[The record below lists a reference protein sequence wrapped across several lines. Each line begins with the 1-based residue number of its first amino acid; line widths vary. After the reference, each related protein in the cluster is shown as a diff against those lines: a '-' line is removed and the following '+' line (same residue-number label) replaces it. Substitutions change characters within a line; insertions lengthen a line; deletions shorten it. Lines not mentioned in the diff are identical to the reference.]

1 MHTSRNRGERPVMKR
16 RTFLLGTASGLSVMV
31 LAACGAPS
39 PQPTAS
45 VAPTTTPSVVPQP
58 AAMQRTS
65 WSVDPF
71 ARGSFSFPAVG
82 ATPEHR
88 TALAEPVLDRIFFAG
103 EATAATEPGTVQG
116 ARESGR
122 RAATQVQ
129 SVATTEERITVIGAG
144 IAGLTA
150 ATQLRSAGFT
160 VIVVEAR
167 DRVGGRIDTMTK
179 DWPMPIELGPSFI
192 HNTTVNTLDDE
203 FATLGVSTLPFS
215 RVPEAYTRTGE
226 VVPINPVGA
235 EAVAAA
241 LAWAGGQPQDVSV
254 ERALVD
260 SGENQLSD
268 SLNDQGLS
276 ESDWLEYEI
285 STRLKM
291 DSGSTPSQESAWYAT
306 APGTTDDDHLVVGG
320 YANLLKA
327 DAEGLDVT
335 MSSVV
340 TFIAY
345 TDSGVSLRL
354 GAGEALSADRVIV
367 TVPLGVLK
375 DGAVEFSPA
384 LPFAHRGAIAALG
397 MGVLDKIWLRFDEP
411 FWDTTAPLW
420 TVVGT
425 DSDFPVWVNMLPITG
440 EPVLM
445 GMVAAENA
453 VRLSEVSDE
462 AFLASALRSLEPF
475 RVTE

>member
-1 MHTSRNRGERPVMKR
+1 
-16 RTFLLGTASGLSVMV
+16 MV

-39 PQPTAS
+39 PLPTPT
-45 VAPTTTPSVVPQP
+45 VVPTTAPSVIPQP
-58 AAMQRTS
+58 VAMQRTS

-88 TALAEPVLDRIFFAG
+88 AALAVPVIDRVFFAG

-116 ARESGR
+116 ARESGL
-122 RAATQVQ
+122 RAADQVQ
-129 SVATTEERITVIGAG
+129 SVAQSGERITVIGAG
-144 IAGLTA
+144 IAGLAA
-150 ATQLRSAGFT
+150 ATQLRSAGYS

-167 DRVGGRIDTMTK
+167 DRVGGRIETVTK

-203 FATLGVSTLPFS
+203 FTALGVTTLPFS
-215 RVPEAYTRTGE
+215 QVPEARTRTGE
-226 VVPINPVGA
+226 VVPVNPVGA

-241 LAWAGGQPQDVSV
+241 LVWAAGQPQDVSV

-260 SGENQLSD
+260 SGENQLSA
-268 SLNDQGLS
+268 SLNAEGLS
-276 ESDWLEYEI
+276 EADWLEYEI

-291 DSGSTPSQESAWYAT
+291 DSGSTPSEESGWYTPSPDT
-306 APGTTDDDHLVVGG
+306 ADDDYVVVGG
-320 YANLLKA
+320 YGTLLKA
-327 DAEGLDVT
+327 DADALDVT

-384 LPFAHRGAIAALG
+384 LPFAHKGAIAALG
-397 MGVLDKIWLRFDEP
+397 VGVLDKIWLRFDEP
-411 FWDTTAPLW
+411 FWDTSAPLW

-453 VRLSEVSDE
+453 VRLAEVSDE
-462 AFLASALRSLEPF
+462 EFLASALHSLEPF
-475 RVTE
+475 RTAE